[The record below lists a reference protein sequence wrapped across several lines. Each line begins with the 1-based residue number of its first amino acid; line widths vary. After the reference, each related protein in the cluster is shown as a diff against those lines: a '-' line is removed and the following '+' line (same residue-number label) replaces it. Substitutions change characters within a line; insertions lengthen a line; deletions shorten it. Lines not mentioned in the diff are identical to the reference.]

1 MNSSL
6 ADPNPWPLTESP
18 WPVILILVAY
28 IAFVLKYGKIYMKNR
43 QPYNL
48 RRVLYVYNIGQVIY
62 NGVYFAIVSIK
73 SNILNSFYYLQS
85 RLQIF
90 YYLVIVGICNWHC
103 MEPFPIGHERKNLE
117 RYMHM
122 AYFINKIL
130 DLLDTV
136 FFVLRKSYKQI
147 TVLHVYHHLMMVIG
161 CYLVSR
167 FYGTGGHVNSLG
179 LVNSFVHSVMYFYYF
194 LSALYPGIKASI
206 WWKKYIT
213 ITQLVQFV
221 ILFIYANY
229 VMFFSKGCGYPKFL
243 LIVQILQAVI
253 MMYMFG
259 NFYLKTYIRPVQR
272 KKQG

>member
-1 MNSSL
+1 
-6 ADPNPWPLTESP
+6 
-18 WPVILILVAY
+18 
-28 IAFVLKYGKIYMKNR
+28 
-43 QPYNL
+43 
-48 RRVLYVYNIGQVIY
+48 
-62 NGVYFAIVSIK
+62 
-73 SNILNSFYYLQS
+73 
-85 RLQIF
+85 
-90 YYLVIVGICNWHC
+90 
-103 MEPFPIGHERKNLE
+103 MEPFPFGHEHKNLE

-122 AYFINKIL
+122 AYFMNKIL

-161 CYLVSR
+161 CYLVLR

-179 LVNSFVHSVMYFYYF
+179 MVNSFVHTVMYFYYF

-221 ILFIYANY
+221 TLFFYANY
-229 VMFFSKGCGYPKFL
+229 VLWFSKGCGYSKFL
-243 LIVQILQAVI
+243 LIVQIFQAVV

-259 NFYLKTYIRPVQR
+259 NFYVQTYIRPVQR